1 MDFTEAKPSQA
12 QLEEMSKL
20 QEKIT
25 KDYNLYLLN
34 LEGQMSVEKRPVDE
48 KSTSKEGKRNKGHP
62 MTEINEP
69 QPSTSSGTTKQ
80 NKPKPLLSG
89 SPQLPFISNSYY
101 SSDSISP
108 KNQDAVGPKEC
119 IKYFSGGT
127 GGPITLY
134 PEPWGTNELEFCK
147 PVTKDFELTKE
158 HKAIFAEEKLPL
170 SMYKFPIGQ
179 LISEC
184 LFDVFKFSQQTNEKF
199 DKFLPRKQKSGQ
211 IIH

>member
-1 MDFTEAKPSQA
+1 MLGENIILVSSTAFDEDLQFGAMLSKP
-12 QLEEMSKL
+12 
-20 QEKIT
+20 
-25 KDYNLYLLN
+25 N
-34 LEGQMSVEKRPVDE
+34 
-48 KSTSKEGKRNKGHP
+48 
-62 MTEINEP
+62 
-69 QPSTSSGTTKQ
+69 
-80 NKPKPLLSG
+80 PLLLG

-134 PEPWGTNELEFCK
+134 PEPWGTNELEFCE

-184 LFDVFKFSQQTNEKF
+184 LFDVFKFSKKTTKNWTNFCPGSKKWSNQQSKCTF
-199 DKFLPRKQKSGQ
+199 SAFL
-211 IIH
+211 